1 MHHAHSCAEGTPKRI
16 AIARKLL
23 FTMDLPCI
31 SAPKPQNLQVALFY
45 VFVFAPMLQGQ
56 PVSKTTRMEHAPRS
70 QLCGGHA

>member
-31 SAPKPQNLQVALFY
+31 SAPKLPNLQVAKFCKNHKDGANTTPTA
-45 VFVFAPMLQGQ
+45 VQGASLS
-56 PVSKTTRMEHAPRS
+56 VS
-70 QLCGGHA
+70 L